1 MSPQKFEDCEKA
13 GGRIRTKTLSDGRY
27 IHICFP
33 KGGGPGIAGEV
44 KEKLDTSKLKDA
56 LKKWKTGGKIE

>member
-1 MSPQKFEDCEKA
+1 MPEAFEACIAA
-13 GGRIRTKTLSDGRY
+13 GGRVRTKKLSDGRY

-44 KEKLDTSKLKDA
+44 HEKKGER
-56 LKKWKTGGKIE
+56 LKKAVR

>member
-1 MSPQKFEDCEKA
+1 MPEKFDACVET
-13 GGRIRTKTLSDGRY
+13 GGRVRTKKLSDGRY

-44 KEKLDTSKLKDA
+44 HEAKGGR
-56 LKKWKTGGKIE
+56 LKKAVE

>member
-1 MSPQKFEDCEKA
+1 MSPQKFDDCVA
-13 GGRIRTKTLSDGRY
+13 NGGRVRTKTLSEGKY

-44 KEKLDTSKLKDA
+44 KQKVGSRLKEA
-56 LKKWKTGGKIE
+56 VKGG